1 MSCALTQ
8 ARGISC
14 RDATGGIVRVAFMP
28 WEVGLAYTTAS
39 GLVDAITGLSGATT
53 AYGWELPQN
62 MGTFSSAPTGSRENG
77 TIFFTDTLSV
87 VIHKFLDDDP
97 AEIYALAKGR
107 WVAFIEDR
115 AGNYIMSGIERGLEV
130 TGGTAFAT
138 GTAIGDMS
146 GHTLELTGESAT
158 PPQLVTQGGTPD
170 FATDVGALSAN
181 LTVTLA

>member
-14 RDATGGIVRVAFMP
+14 RDATGGIVRVAFLE
-28 WEVGLAYTTAS
+28 WAVGISYTTAS
-39 GLVDAITGLSGATT
+39 GLVDAITLPAPKT

-170 FATDVGALSAN
+170 FATDVGALSGD